1 MNLGDEKDNRGKI
14 VVNIDPDL
22 EELIPGYLGNR
33 LKDVEEARALLDNAD
48 FESIQMM
55 GHTMKGSGGGYGFN
69 FISAVGL
76 ALEEDAKEK
85 NVKKIQA
92 SLHDL
97 CDFLERVQVV
107 YKLVE

>member
-1 MNLGDEKDNRGKI
+1 MNLGDEKSNRGKI
-14 VVNIDPDL
+14 VVHIDPDL

-33 LKDVEEARALLDNAD
+33 LKDVEEAQALLNNAE
-48 FESIQMM
+48 FESIQRM

-69 FISAVGL
+69 FISAIGL

-85 NVKKIQA
+85 NVEKIQT

>member
-1 MNLGDEKDNRGKI
+1 MNLGDAKDNHGKI

-33 LKDVEEARALLDNAD
+33 LKDVQEAQALLDNAD
-48 FESIQMM
+48 FESIQRM

-92 SLHDL
+92 TLHDL

-107 YKLVE
+107 YKSVE